1 MSPRLRHFPQG
12 GNAKSH
18 FQWWKWLMRRF
29 AVVSVAA
36 GLTGLAG
43 FRGVLLARQG
53 PQYSELPRLRLQEV
67 RLLSVPAPTPRLL
80 GPPVLRFSG
89 SPVLRFSGSP
99 VLRLPA
105 SGFRLP
111 ALATCPS
118 ILQFSGPPVSRP
130 FALGSRFPV
139 LLDPLAPAPWLRLLG
154 SGSLGPSWLSLLPRL
169 APHRHPAADYL
180 RASLASMH
188 SVAWGTFIR
197 RSFGMSLPVV
207 LQMP

>member
-1 MSPRLRHFPQG
+1 MQ
-12 GNAKSH
+12 KSH
-18 FQWWKWLMRRF
+18 FQWWKWLMRWF

-43 FRGVLLARQG
+43 FWGVLLARQG

-67 RLLSVPAPTPRLL
+67 RLLSIPAPTPRLL
-80 GPPVLRFSG
+80 GPPVLRFPGLLPPVPRFFS
-89 SPVLRFSGSP
+89 SPVLRFLGLLPLVPGSP
-99 VLRLPA
+99 
-105 SGFRLP
+105 
-111 ALATCPS
+111 
-118 ILQFSGPPVSRP
+118 
-130 FALGSRFPV
+130 FPV
-139 LLDPLAPAPWLRLLG
+139 PRSLGPLG

>member
-12 GNAKSH
+12 GNAKNH

-43 FRGVLLARQG
+43 FWGVLLARQG

-89 SPVLRFSGSP
+89 SPVLR
-99 VLRLPA
+99 LPA
-105 SGFRLP
+105 SGFRLLLP
-111 ALATCPS
+111 VPRF
-118 ILQFSGPPVSRP
+118 FSSPVLRL
-130 FALGSRFPV
+130 LGLLPLVPGSPFPV
-139 LLDPLAPAPWLRLLG
+139 PRSPFPVPRSLGPLG

>member
-80 GPPVLRFSG
+80 GPPVLRF
-89 SPVLRFSGSP
+89 F
-99 VLRLPA
+99 
-105 SGFRLP
+105 GFRLP

-154 SGSLGPSWLSLLPRL
+154 SGSLRPSWLSLLPRL

>member
-80 GPPVLRFSG
+80 GPPVLRF
-89 SPVLRFSGSP
+89 F
-99 VLRLPA
+99 
-105 SGFRLP
+105 GFRLP

-118 ILQFSGPPVSRP
+118 ILQFSGPPASRP

>member
-1 MSPRLRHFPQG
+1 MAYETVCSC
-12 GNAKSH
+12 
-18 FQWWKWLMRRF
+18 
-29 AVVSVAA
+29 
-36 GLTGLAG
+36 
-43 FRGVLLARQG
+43 FRGCGAYGSCWFSGRAFGATRSSVLRTSTPQAAR
-53 PQYSELPRLRLQEV
+53 S
-67 RLLSVPAPTPRLL
+67 PAPFRTCSNPSSSW
-80 GPPVLRFSG
+80 FSG
-89 SPVLRFSGSP
+89 SPVLRF
-99 VLRLPA
+99 

-118 ILQFSGPPVSRP
+118 ILQFSGPPASRP

-154 SGSLGPSWLSLLPRL
+154 SGSLGSLGPSWLSLLPRL

>member
-1 MSPRLRHFPQG
+1 MSPWLRHFPQG

-80 GPPVLRFSG
+80 GPPVLRF
-89 SPVLRFSGSP
+89 F
-99 VLRLPA
+99 
-105 SGFRLP
+105 GFRLP

>member
-1 MSPRLRHFPQG
+1 MSPRLRYFPQG

-89 SPVLRFSGSP
+89 SPVLR
-99 VLRLPA
+99 LPA
-105 SGFRLP
+105 SGSCYLSLDSSVLRSSGFS
-111 ALATCPS
+111 AFCPWFPVPRS
-118 ILQFSGPPVSRP
+118 LGP
-130 FALGSRFPV
+130 LGSGS
-139 LLDPLAPAPWLRLLG
+139 LG
-154 SGSLGPSWLSLLPRL
+154 SLGSLGPSWLSLLPRL

>member
-89 SPVLRFSGSP
+89 SSVLRFF
-99 VLRLPA
+99 
-105 SGFRLP
+105 GFRLP

-139 LLDPLAPAPWLRLLG
+139 LLDPLAPAPWLRLPWLPWLPWT
-154 SGSLGPSWLSLLPRL
+154 LGPSWLSLLPRL

>member
-89 SPVLRFSGSP
+89 SSASGSCYLSLDSSVLRSSGFSAFCPWFPVPRSLGPLGSGS
-99 VLRLPA
+99 L
-105 SGFRLP
+105 
-111 ALATCPS
+111 
-118 ILQFSGPPVSRP
+118 
-130 FALGSRFPV
+130 
-139 LLDPLAPAPWLRLLG
+139 
-154 SGSLGPSWLSLLPRL
+154 GSLGPSWLSLLPRL

>member
-80 GPPVLRFSG
+80 GPPVLRF
-89 SPVLRFSGSP
+89 F
-99 VLRLPA
+99 
-105 SGFRLP
+105 GFRLP

>member
-89 SPVLRFSGSP
+89 SPVLRFSGFRLLLPVPRFFSSP
-99 VLRLPA
+99 VLRLL
-105 SGFRLP
+105 GLLP
-111 ALATCPS
+111 LVPGS
-118 ILQFSGPPVSRP
+118 PFSWT
-130 FALGSRFPV
+130 
-139 LLDPLAPAPWLRLLG
+139 PWLRLLGSGSLG

>member
-1 MSPRLRHFPQG
+1 MQ
-12 GNAKSH
+12 KSH
-18 FQWWKWLMRRF
+18 FQWWKWLMRWF

-43 FRGVLLARQG
+43 FWGVLLVRQG
-53 PQYSELPRLRLQEV
+53 PQYSELPRLRLQEG

-89 SPVLRFSGSP
+89 FRLLLPVPRFFSSP
-99 VLRLPA
+99 VLRLL
-105 SGFRLP
+105 GLLP
-111 ALATCPS
+111 LVPGS
-118 ILQFSGPPVSRP
+118 PFSWTPWL
-130 FALGSRFPV
+130 LGSLAPWLPWTLLA
-139 LLDPLAPAPWLRLLG
+139 LLDPL
-154 SGSLGPSWLSLLPRL
+154 GSLCSPRL

>member
-89 SPVLRFSGSP
+89 SPVLR
-99 VLRLPA
+99 LPA
-105 SGFRLP
+105 SGFRLLLP
-111 ALATCPS
+111 VPRF
-118 ILQFSGPPVSRP
+118 FSS
-130 FALGSRFPV
+130 PV
-139 LLDPLAPAPWLRLLG
+139 LRLLGLLPLVPGSPFSWTPWLRLLG
-154 SGSLGPSWLSLLPRL
+154 SGSLGSLGPSWLSLLPRL

>member
-80 GPPVLRFSG
+80 GPPVLRFFG
-89 SPVLRFSGSP
+89 F
-99 VLRLPA
+99 RLPA
-105 SGFRLP
+105 SGFRLLLP
-111 ALATCPS
+111 VPRF
-118 ILQFSGPPVSRP
+118 FSS
-130 FALGSRFPV
+130 PV
-139 LLDPLAPAPWLRLLG
+139 LRLLGLLPLVPGSPFSWTPWLRLLG
-154 SGSLGPSWLSLLPRL
+154 SGSLGPSWLPRL

>member
-1 MSPRLRHFPQG
+1 MAYETVCSC
-12 GNAKSH
+12 
-18 FQWWKWLMRRF
+18 
-29 AVVSVAA
+29 
-36 GLTGLAG
+36 
-43 FRGVLLARQG
+43 FRGCGAYGSCWFSGRAFGAIRSSVLRTSTPQAAR
-53 PQYSELPRLRLQEV
+53 S
-67 RLLSVPAPTPRLL
+67 PAPFRTCSNPSSSWS
-80 GPPVLRFSG
+80 SG
-89 SPVLRFSGSP
+89 SPVLRFSGSS
-99 VLRLPA
+99 A

-118 ILQFSGPPVSRP
+118 ILQFSGPPASRP

-154 SGSLGPSWLSLLPRL
+154 SGSLGSLGSLGPSWLSLLPRL

>member
-80 GPPVLRFSG
+80 G

-105 SGFRLP
+105 SGFRLLLP
-111 ALATCPS
+111 VPRF
-118 ILQFSGPPVSRP
+118 FSS
-130 FALGSRFPV
+130 PV
-139 LLDPLAPAPWLRLLG
+139 LRLLGLLPLVPGSPFSWTPWLRLLG

-169 APHRHPAADYL
+169 APHRHPAAGYL

>member
-80 GPPVLRFSG
+80 GPPVLRFFG
-89 SPVLRFSGSP
+89 F
-99 VLRLPA
+99 RLPA
-105 SGFRLP
+105 SGFRLLLP
-111 ALATCPS
+111 VPRF
-118 ILQFSGPPVSRP
+118 FSS
-130 FALGSRFPV
+130 PV
-139 LLDPLAPAPWLRLLG
+139 LRLLGLLPLVPGSPFSWTPWLRLLG

>member
-36 GLTGLAG
+36 GVTGLAG

-80 GPPVLRFSG
+80 GPPVLRF
-89 SPVLRFSGSP
+89 F
-99 VLRLPA
+99 
-105 SGFRLP
+105 GFRLP

-118 ILQFSGPPVSRP
+118 ILQFSGPPASRP

-154 SGSLGPSWLSLLPRL
+154 SGSLGSGSLGSLGSLGPSWLSLLPRL

>member
-80 GPPVLRFSG
+80 GPPVLRSSG
-89 SPVLRFSGSP
+89 SPVLRFFGFRLLLPVPRFFSSP
-99 VLRLPA
+99 VLRLL
-105 SGFRLP
+105 GLLP
-111 ALATCPS
+111 LVPGS
-118 ILQFSGPPVSRP
+118 PFSWT
-130 FALGSRFPV
+130 
-139 LLDPLAPAPWLRLLG
+139 PWLRLLG
-154 SGSLGPSWLSLLPRL
+154 SGSLGSLGPSWLSLLPRL

>member
-67 RLLSVPAPTPRLL
+67 RLLSIPAPTPRLL
-80 GPPVLRFSG
+80 GPLVLWFSG
-89 SPVLRFSGSP
+89 S
-99 VLRLPA
+99 PA
-105 SGFRLP
+105 SGFRLLLP
-111 ALATCPS
+111 VPRF
-118 ILQFSGPPVSRP
+118 FSS
-130 FALGSRFPV
+130 PV
-139 LLDPLAPAPWLRLLG
+139 LRFLGLLPLVPGSPFSWTPWLRLLG

>member
-80 GPPVLRFSG
+80 GPPVLRSSG
-89 SPVLRFSGSP
+89 PPVLRFSGFRLLLPVPRFFSSP
-99 VLRLPA
+99 VLRLL
-105 SGFRLP
+105 GLLP
-111 ALATCPS
+111 LVPGS
-118 ILQFSGPPVSRP
+118 PFSWT
-130 FALGSRFPV
+130 
-139 LLDPLAPAPWLRLLG
+139 PWLRLLG
-154 SGSLGPSWLSLLPRL
+154 SGSLGSLGPSWLSLLPRL
-169 APHRHPAADYL
+169 APHRHPAAGYL

>member
-80 GPPVLRFSG
+80 GPPVLRFFG
-89 SPVLRFSGSP
+89 FRLLLPVPRFFSSP
-99 VLRLPA
+99 VLRLL
-105 SGFRLP
+105 GLLP
-111 ALATCPS
+111 LVPGS
-118 ILQFSGPPVSRP
+118 PFSWT
-130 FALGSRFPV
+130 
-139 LLDPLAPAPWLRLLG
+139 PWLRLLG
-154 SGSLGPSWLSLLPRL
+154 SGSLGSLGPSWLSLLPRL

>member
-89 SPVLRFSGSP
+89 SSASGSCYLSLDSSVLRSSGFSAFCPWFPVLRSPFSW
-99 VLRLPA
+99 
-105 SGFRLP
+105 
-111 ALATCPS
+111 T
-118 ILQFSGPPVSRP
+118 
-130 FALGSRFPV
+130 
-139 LLDPLAPAPWLRLLG
+139 PWLRLLG
-154 SGSLGPSWLSLLPRL
+154 SGSLGSLGPSWLSLLPRL

>member
-43 FRGVLLARQG
+43 FWGVLLARQG

-89 SPVLRFSGSP
+89 SPVLR
-99 VLRLPA
+99 LPA
-105 SGFRLP
+105 SGFRLLLP
-111 ALATCPS
+111 VPRF
-118 ILQFSGPPVSRP
+118 FSS
-130 FALGSRFPV
+130 PV
-139 LLDPLAPAPWLRLLG
+139 LRLLGLLPLVPGSPFSWTPWLRLLG
-154 SGSLGPSWLSLLPRL
+154 SGSLGSLGPSWLSLLPRL

>member
-80 GPPVLRFSG
+80 GPPVLRSSG
-89 SPVLRFSGSP
+89 PPVLRFSGFRLLLPVPRFFSSL
-99 VLRLPA
+99 VLRLL
-105 SGFRLP
+105 GLLP
-111 ALATCPS
+111 LVPGS
-118 ILQFSGPPVSRP
+118 PFSWT
-130 FALGSRFPV
+130 
-139 LLDPLAPAPWLRLLG
+139 PWLRLLG
-154 SGSLGPSWLSLLPRL
+154 SGSLGSLGPSCLSLLPRL

>member
-89 SPVLRFSGSP
+89 SPVLR
-99 VLRLPA
+99 LPA
-105 SGFRLP
+105 SGFRLLLP
-111 ALATCPS
+111 VPRF
-118 ILQFSGPPVSRP
+118 FSS
-130 FALGSRFPV
+130 PV
-139 LLDPLAPAPWLRLLG
+139 LRLLGLLPLVPGSPFSWTPWLRLLG

-169 APHRHPAADYL
+169 APHRHPAAGYL

>member
-89 SPVLRFSGSP
+89 SS
-99 VLRLPA
+99 A

-118 ILQFSGPPVSRP
+118 ILQFSGPPASRP

-154 SGSLGPSWLSLLPRL
+154 SGSLGSLGSLGPSWLSLLPRL

>member
-89 SPVLRFSGSP
+89 SPVLR
-99 VLRLPA
+99 LPA
-105 SGFRLP
+105 SGSCYLSLDSSVLRSSGFS
-111 ALATCPS
+111 AFCPWFPVPRS
-118 ILQFSGPPVSRP
+118 LGP
-130 FALGSRFPV
+130 LGSGSLAPA
-139 LLDPLAPAPWLRLLG
+139 PLAPAPWLRLLG